1 MNIYITHGHSINSVF
16 LPENTVSPYS
26 TETPEGFRLK
36 CHEPDYK
43 HFITDPVVRRRMSR
57 AVKMGTATAMQCL
70 SDFRK
75 TPDAIITA
83 TGLGC
88 LSDTEKFL
96 RTILNNKE
104 ELLNPTPFIQS
115 TFNTV
120 GAQIAIMLNNRNYN
134 NTYVHRG
141 FSFESALLDARM
153 MLFDREAT
161 HVLVGSYEELTDT
174 SFDIFS
180 RLGWY
185 RKGGK
190 AGEGA
195 QFFLLST
202 EEKSP
207 CRLKDM
213 AFAFRPSE
221 SELQEKLHIFLD
233 RNHLSPNDVDCLISG
248 ESGNSEEQA
257 CYDIIEKYIPSSSVV
272 IFKHRSGDY
281 PTVSSFALWLG
292 TRILQTDEISFCL
305 MKINRR
311 EEIKNV
317 LIYNHFRNINH
328 SFILLEKELTTDMI
342 SCQ

>member
-1 MNIYITHGHSINSVF
+1 MNIYITHRSSINSVF
-16 LPENTVSPYS
+16 LPENTAYPH
-26 TETPEGFRLK
+26 PEELAEGIRLK

-43 HFITDPVVRRRMSR
+43 LFITDSTARRRMSR
-57 AVKMGTATAMQCL
+57 AVRMGMAAAMQCL
-70 SDFRK
+70 NGFRK
-75 TPDAIITA
+75 IPDAIITA

-96 RTILNNKE
+96 HTIRDNRE

-120 GAQIAIMLNNRNYN
+120 GAQIAIAMNNTNYN

-141 FSFESALLDARM
+141 FSFESALVDARM
-153 MLFDREAT
+153 MLLDHEAKN
-161 HVLVGSYEELTDT
+161 VLAGSYEELTDM

-207 CRLKDM
+207 CRLVDI
-213 AFAFRPSE
+213 AFAFQPSE
-221 SELQEKLHIFLD
+221 ADLQEKLHKILD
-233 RNHLSPNDVDCLISG
+233 RNHLQPDSIDCLISG
-248 ESGNSEEQA
+248 ESGNPEEQA
-257 CYDIIEKYIPSSSVV
+257 FYDTIERNIPGSSVV
-272 IFKHRSGDY
+272 TYKHRSGDY
-281 PTVSSFALWLG
+281 PTISSFALWLG
-292 TRILQTDEISFCL
+292 AQILQTNEIPSC
-305 MKINRR
+305 MIKANQGRI
-311 EEIKNV
+311 IKNL
-317 LIYNHFRNINH
+317 LIYNHYRNINH
-328 SFILLEKELTTDMI
+328 SFILLEKEFTTGTI
-342 SCQ
+342 A

>member
-1 MNIYITHGHSINSVF
+1 MNVYITHWSSINPVF
-16 LPENTVSPYS
+16 LPENTDYPH
-26 TETPEGFRLK
+26 PEEIQEGIRLK

-43 HFITDPVVRRRMSR
+43 LFIADPAVRRRMSR
-57 AVKMGTATAMQCL
+57 AVKMGTAAAMQCL
-70 SDFRK
+70 SGFRK

-83 TGLGC
+83 TGFGC

-96 RTILNNKE
+96 RTILENKE

-120 GAQIAIMLNNRNYN
+120 GAQIAIALNNTNYN

-141 FSFESALLDARM
+141 FSFESALSDARM
-153 MLFDREAT
+153 LLFDNEAKN
-161 HVLVGSYEELTDT
+161 VLVGSYEELTDA

-180 RLGWY
+180 RLGRY

-207 CRLKDM
+207 CRLKDI
-213 AFAFRPSE
+213 AFAFRPTE
-221 SELQEKLHIFLD
+221 SELQEKFRTFLG
-233 RNHLSPNDVDCLISG
+233 RNHLNPDAIDCFVSG

-257 CYDIIEKYIPSSSVV
+257 FYDSIENNLPNSTVV
-272 IFKHRSGDY
+272 TYKHRSGDY
-281 PTVSSFALWLG
+281 PTVSSFALWLSAH
-292 TRILQTDEISFCL
+292 ILHTDEVPSRL
-305 MKINRR
+305 MKTDQGKN
-311 EEIKNV
+311 IKNI
-317 LIYNHFRNINH
+317 LIYNHYQNTNH
-328 SFILLEKELTTDMI
+328 SFILLEKEYTTD
-342 SCQ
+342 STA

>member
-1 MNIYITHGHSINSVF
+1 MNIYITRRSSINSVF
-16 LPENTVSPYS
+16 LSENTDYPNPA
-26 TETPEGFRLK
+26 EPAEGIRLK
-36 CHEPDYK
+36 CQEPDYK
-43 HFITDPVVRRRMSR
+43 LFITDSTVRRRMSR
-57 AVKMGTATAMQCL
+57 AVKMGTAAAMQCL
-70 SDFRK
+70 NNFRK

-96 RTILNNKE
+96 RTIHDNKE

-120 GAQIAIMLNNRNYN
+120 GAQIAISLNNTSYN

-153 MLFDREAT
+153 LLSDNEAKN
-161 HVLVGSYEELTDT
+161 VLVGSYEEITDA

-190 AGEGA
+190 LGEGA
-195 QFFLLST
+195 QFFILST

-207 CRLKDM
+207 CRLKDI

-221 SELQEKLHIFLD
+221 SDLLEKLHKFLD
-233 RNHLSPNDVDCLISG
+233 RNQLNPNAIDCLISG
-248 ESGNSEEQA
+248 ESGNPEEQA
-257 CYDIIEKYIPSSSVV
+257 FYDIIERNLPGSSVV
-272 IFKHRSGDY
+272 RYKHRSGDY
-281 PTVSSFALWLG
+281 PTVSSFALWLSVQ
-292 TRILQTDEISFCL
+292 ILQTNEIPFCL
-305 MKINRR
+305 MKINQGRI
-311 EEIKNV
+311 IKNM
-317 LIYNHFRNINH
+317 LIYNHYRNINH
-328 SFILLEKELTTDMI
+328 SFILLEKEF
-342 SCQ
+342 